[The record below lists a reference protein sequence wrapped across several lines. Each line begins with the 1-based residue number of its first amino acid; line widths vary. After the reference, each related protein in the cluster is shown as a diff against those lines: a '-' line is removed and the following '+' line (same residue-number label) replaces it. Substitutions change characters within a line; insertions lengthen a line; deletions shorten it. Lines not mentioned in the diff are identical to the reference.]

1 MNMPILSQMPGQE
14 KHSNS
19 ERGASLVE
27 YALILGLVMVILF
40 VFREVFWSSVVSYYS
55 NNNNQFNYIDTPV
68 YVPD

>member
-14 KHSNS
+14 KRSNS

-27 YALILGLVMVILF
+27 YALILGLVMIILF
-40 VFREVFWSSVVSYYS
+40 VFREVFWSSVVGYYS